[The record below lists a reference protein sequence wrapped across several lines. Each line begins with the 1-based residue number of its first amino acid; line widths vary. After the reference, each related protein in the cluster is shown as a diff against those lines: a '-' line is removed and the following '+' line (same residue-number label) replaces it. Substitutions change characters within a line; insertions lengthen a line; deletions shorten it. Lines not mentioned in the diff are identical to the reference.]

1 MPLKICIVQFLHGI
15 KDSLYGCIKFFAHQ
29 KIINAQNILNQKR
42 KSSANSKSSST
53 KKSDKL
59 YQRLFESCILN
70 GVFLLSCMLAFH
82 FVLLPVLNYIYY
94 RILSPEKHVLIN
106 TYLNPVLQLVFSFV
120 WILPVFLLSKI
131 FNLLWHQEIADIAFV
146 QKYDNEKIKKY
157 QSEKPQISQA
167 IADTIFSCTM
177 ELIFLIQSAL
187 INFIP
192 IIWVSNLLTHVHL
205 AFLYSLYAFEYKWF
219 NMSWDIEKRISFI
232 ETRWPYFFGFGL
244 TLSIILSFAGSYF
257 YCATLFAF
265 IFPAFIISSIESDCE
280 HLKPVIYYKS
290 DPNSMN
296 GLRPVQF
303 KLPLFR
309 LALKVTDF
317 LFKLFD
323 KKKKKME
330 MTTKNSQKMSGNAYN
345 QYNPARANFTIH
357 KTN

>member
-1 MPLKICIVQFLHGI
+1 MPLRTCIVQFLNGF
-15 KDSLYGCIKFFAHQ
+15 KDSVYGCVKFFQRQ
-29 KIINAQNILNQKR
+29 KHINKEAK
-42 KSSANSKSSST
+42 KTSSST
-53 KKSDKL
+53 STKKNAEKL
-59 YQRLFESCILN
+59 YKRLLESCILN
-70 GVFLLSCMLAFH
+70 GVFLLSCMLAFS
-82 FVLLPVLNYIYY
+82 FILLPILNYIYY
-94 RILSPEKHVLIN
+94 KILSPEKHDLIN
-106 TYLNPVLQLVFSFV
+106 TYLNPCLQLVFSFV

-131 FNLLWHQEIADIAFV
+131 FNLLWHQEIADIAFL

-177 ELIFLIQSAL
+177 ELIFLIQSSF

-192 IIWVSNLLTHVHL
+192 IVWLSQLLTHVHL

-244 TLSIILSFAGSYF
+244 SLSIILSFAGSYF

-265 IFPAFIISSIESDCE
+265 IFPGFILSAIEADCE
-280 HLKPVIYYKS
+280 HLKPIVYYKS
-290 DPNSMN
+290 DANSST
-296 GLRPVQF
+296 GLRPVIL

-309 LALKVTDF
+309 LSLKVTD
-317 LFKLFD
+317 LIFKLFD
-323 KKKKKME
+323 KKKKKLE
-330 MTTKNSQKMSGNAYN
+330 TNRAV
-345 QYNPARANFTIH
+345 NPSRANFTIN